1 MKGAIVLYHDKEK
14 GREGDSN
21 NDNSWGKKR
30 NLKARGGGGVNSLYQ
45 IKVVMA
51 VINGYYYMHEGIYD
65 EICECL
71 STP

>member
-1 MKGAIVLYHDKEK
+1 MWKGAIVLYHDKEK
-14 GREGDSN
+14 GKEGDSN
-21 NDNSWGKKR
+21 NDNSWSKKR
-30 NLKARGGGGVNSLYQ
+30 NLKARGGVNSLYP

-51 VINGYYYMHEGIYD
+51 AINGYYYMLEGIYD